1 VKVKDE
7 GSRYTNMNA
16 VYGGVYYLKDSFA
29 EIEGIEVKNSLTQ
42 YGGVIYSV
50 DSSRFNITKSK
61 FQNTQASYSGGAIL
75 ILRSSL
81 LRKVDTISISE
92 TEITDTYANS
102 EGGTIYLENDG
113 IDLSLINVKV
123 KNTSAR
129 YASGGFISVSKG

>member
-29 EIEGIEVKNSLTQ
+29 EINGIEVKNSLTQ

-50 DSSRFNITKSK
+50 DSSRFTITKSK

-81 LRKVDTISISE
+81 LRKVDTISISD

-113 IDLSLINVKV
+113 IDLLLINVKV
-123 KNTSAR
+123 RNTSAR